1 MSRAPIK
8 LLKRTLRQ
16 GAHAQASETQALDA
30 RAAALSLV
38 QRSVKMEHD
47 RLAILRLV
55 DAVRLDARVDEAL
68 WDYCQTV
75 ASSMADPA
83 QLWMLQ
89 TLRRNVTHH
98 AGGIRSGPGPPG
110 APVRAPSAGRPM
122 SKDHLNRTTGDNN
135 E

>member
-8 LLKRTLRQ
+8 SLKRALRQ
-16 GAHAQASETQALDA
+16 GADAQASETQALDA

-38 QRSVKMEHD
+38 HRSVKMKHD

-68 WDYCQTV
+68 WDYCQAV

-83 QLWMLQ
+83 QLWTLQ
-89 TLRRNVTHH
+89 TLRRNVAHH
-98 AGGIRSGPGPPG
+98 AAGGSGPGPPG
-110 APVRAPSAGRPM
+110 RPAADKQG
-122 SKDHLNRTTGDNN
+122 SFESNNRRQK
-135 E
+135 

>member
-8 LLKRTLRQ
+8 SLKRSLRK
-16 GAHAQASETQALDA
+16 GAHAQASETQILDA

-38 QRSVKMEHD
+38 QRSVNMGHD

-55 DAVRLDARVDEAL
+55 DAVRLDASVDEAL

-89 TLRRNVTHH
+89 TLRRNVAHH
-98 AGGIRSGPGPPG
+98 AAGGSGPGPPG
-110 APVRAPSAGRPM
+110 GRAADKQGPFESN
-122 SKDHLNRTTGDNN
+122 NRRQK
-135 E
+135 

>member
-8 LLKRTLRQ
+8 ALKRSLRQ
-16 GAHAQASETQALDA
+16 GAHVQASETQALDA

-38 QRSVKMEHD
+38 QRSVKMKHD

-55 DAVRLDARVDEAL
+55 DAVRLDAHVDEAL

-75 ASSMADPA
+75 ASSMADPS

-89 TLRRNVTHH
+89 TLRRNVAYHA
-98 AGGIRSGPGPPG
+98 AGGSGPGPPG
-110 APVRAPSAGRPM
+110 GRWA
-122 SKDHLNRTTGDNN
+122 RII
-135 E
+135 